1 MGITTLF
8 TKIVPVQTYFFRE
21 NTMSLILEQRYPE
34 LTENPYVT
42 FGSDEEGVSHVFD
55 LNWDFYSL
63 HQNNVEI
70 NFSHIDVNYC
80 QNIQS
85 YLYAIMQWQKQNSPD
100 GEHESVSTLV
110 DYRVKLNVLATLWGN
125 SDFSLLSSDREWK
138 KCSKKLRNYASESF
152 CRSLAS
158 TINTLNRVG
167 LLNRYVHKREWTNWI
182 KKGSKKG
189 QAIAFPEAI
198 HSTILKQVVQFV
210 ETYHPYR
217 HQISEVMGK
226 VYAYQNQMMDEELDK
241 LGLNHVDDMTESQ
254 LKAFGTKISRRICKW
269 PDIQAIPNF
278 QVHRKGNWLG
288 KLHKMCFICVGL
300 FTGARHKELLSMNK
314 DSYDLSSSGISK
326 VSGFTTKGENG
337 NPIFTTWNTAP
348 ITKLALELAY
358 DATQATRNY
367 ALERVKK
374 GFQAG
379 LLTKDQYDYRLR
391 ELSSAFIAVDIPYS
405 DEKLQLK
412 KSFKYNVDSDGVF
425 TLNLKEF
432 NIIATAEDVEEF
444 NLLNPDRA
452 GDLKVG
458 DGLPRLAPHDL
469 RRSFVVFMV
478 KNRLGNAL
486 TVKYQL
492 KHRNVNM
499 SNWYANYS
507 ELARTNQLLMDS
519 QLMDEFNEAFE
530 EAAVD
535 AWDDIYNVSEHLSG
549 AEGERIAKDNAERL
563 AQGEEIV
570 ISRSE
575 LIALVRSGDKS
586 IVLLPTGGYCT
597 NPDCERLCSL
607 MDIVEAP
614 CSHKVVTDKA
624 AKKFSRERDNLIASF
639 RAINDMEDYAN
650 ELILDARK
658 KKIQSI
664 EPTLVKHKIPFEKF
678 SDEIKAVWL

>member
-1 MGITTLF
+1 
-8 TKIVPVQTYFFRE
+8 
-21 NTMSLILEQRYPE
+21 MSLILEQRYPE

-42 FGSDEEGVSHVFD
+42 FNSDEGGVSHVFD
-55 LNWDFYSL
+55 FKWDFHAL

-70 NFSHIDVNYC
+70 NFGHIDDNYR

-110 DYRVKLNVLATLWGN
+110 DYRVKLTVLATLWGN

-138 KCSKKLRNYASESF
+138 RCSKKLRGYASESF

-158 TINTLNRVG
+158 TLNILNRVG
-167 LLNRYVHKREWTNWI
+167 LLNRYVHKREWVNWI
-182 KKGSKKG
+182 KEGSEKG

-198 HSTILKQVVQFV
+198 HCTILKQVVQFV

-217 HQISEVMGK
+217 HQISELMGK
-226 VYAYQNQMMDEELDK
+226 VYSYQNQMMDEELEK
-241 LGLNHVDDMTESQ
+241 LGLNHVDDMTRSQ
-254 LKAFGTKISRRICKW
+254 SKAFGTKMSRLICKW
-269 PDIQAIPNF
+269 PEILAIPDF

-288 KLHKMCFICVGL
+288 KMHKICFLCVGL
-300 FTGARHKELLSMNK
+300 FSGARHKELLSMNK
-314 DSYDLSSSGISK
+314 DSYDLSPSGISK

-348 ITKLALELAY
+348 ISKLALELAY

-379 LLTKDQYDYRLR
+379 LLTKDQYDYRIR

-405 DEKLQLK
+405 DKKLQAK
-412 KSFKYNVDSDGVF
+412 KSFKYKVDSDGVF
-425 TLNLKEF
+425 TLNLKEL

-444 NLLNPDRA
+444 NLLNPNRA
-452 GDLKVG
+452 GELKVG
-458 DGLPRLAPHDL
+458 GGLPRLAPHDL

-492 KHRNVNM
+492 KHRNINM

-507 ELARTNQLLMDS
+507 ELSRTNQLLMDTE
-519 QLMDEFNEAFE
+519 LMDEFNKAFE
-530 EAAVD
+530 AAAVD
-535 AWDDIYNVSEHLSG
+535 AWDDIHNISETLSG
-549 AEGERIAKDNAERL
+549 AEGERIAKTKAEQL
-563 AQGEEIV
+563 AQGEQIV
-570 ISRSE
+570 MSRSE
-575 LIALVRSGDKS
+575 LLALVRSGDKS

-597 NPDCERLCSL
+597 NRDCERLCSL
-607 MDIVEAP
+607 IDIVEAP
-614 CSHKVVTDKA
+614 CTHKIITDKA
-624 AKKFSRERDNLIASF
+624 AKRLSRERDNLIASF
-639 RAINDMEDYAN
+639 RAINDMGDYAN

-664 EPTLVKHKIPFEKF
+664 EPTLVKHSIPFDNF
-678 SDEIKAVWL
+678 NDDIKAVWS